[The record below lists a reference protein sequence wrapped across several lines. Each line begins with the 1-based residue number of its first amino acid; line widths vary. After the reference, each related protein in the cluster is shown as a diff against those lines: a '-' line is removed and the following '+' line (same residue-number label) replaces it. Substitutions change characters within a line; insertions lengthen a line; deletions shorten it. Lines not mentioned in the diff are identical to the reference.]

1 MAGRRRTVSNS
12 PVCPHCNASLEQYED
27 PRACRVI
34 ASLEAQIERN
44 AQWQRD
50 ILQHF
55 GITFYDA
62 EMARRVAIMK
72 EIFDLRE
79 KVKQMEEK

>member
-1 MAGRRRTVSNS
+1 MNNS
-12 PVCPHCNASLEQYED
+12 PICPHCNASLEQYED

-34 ASLEAQIERN
+34 ADLERQLENN

-55 GITFYDA
+55 EIAFYDA
-62 EMARRVAIMK
+62 EMDRRVAIMK

-79 KVKQMEEK
+79 KVKPMEEK